1 MSDRA
6 TSIAYGR
13 LMHHAMRGLIQRV
26 LTDVAQT
33 GLPGDHHFFITF
45 DTRAEGVGLAD
56 WLRDRYPDEMTIVIQ
71 HWYDGLTV
79 DDEGFSIVLNFGD
92 NPEALRI
99 PFDAIRTFADPSVSF
114 GLRFESTEVPAE
126 DPEDE
131 PPGAGDDRPD
141 RDATAAPRDAE
152 VVRLDTF
159 RKNT

>member
-1 MSDRA
+1 
-6 TSIAYGR
+6 
-13 LMHHAMRGLIQRV
+13 
-26 LTDVAQT
+26 
-33 GLPGDHHFFITF
+33 
-45 DTRAEGVGLAD
+45 VGLAD